1 MKYDEIFAQVS
12 KEQGIPKEVIELAYK
27 SGWKFIKQTIETL
40 PLKEPIT
47 EEVFNQYRTNFNIPS
62 IGKLYI
68 TYDRVCRM
76 KKRFE
81 YLTSL
86 TK

>member
-1 MKYDEIFAQVS
+1 MKYDEIFAQVA

-27 SGWKFIKQTIETL
+27 SGWKFIKQTIEVL

-47 EEVFNQYRTNFNIPS
+47 EEEFSQYRTNFNIPS

-68 TYDRVCRM
+68 TYERVLNM

-81 YLTSL
+81 YLTHL